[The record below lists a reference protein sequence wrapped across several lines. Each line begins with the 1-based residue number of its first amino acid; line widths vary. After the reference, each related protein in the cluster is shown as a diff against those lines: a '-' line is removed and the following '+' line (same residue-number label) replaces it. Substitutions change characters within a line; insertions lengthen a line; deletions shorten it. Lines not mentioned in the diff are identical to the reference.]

1 MPLRTASDPD
11 TANNAYQ
18 IMSNA
23 SPMVTSLFLSIS
35 TYKCKI
41 FHWHKKMPL
50 FLLLKLSNNSRG
62 RLSLLSLLQ
71 WYQYVEWH
79 SQALYETQSE
89 DQSRCLHWVNSTI
102 FEEFKNKLKSNV
114 TNLQLHLTNLNNFQ
128 CLIIWHKIH
137 KKLRVDVPF

>member
-1 MPLRTASDPD
+1 MPP
-11 TANNAYQ
+11 
-18 IMSNA
+18 
-23 SPMVTSLFLSIS
+23 
-35 TYKCKI
+35 
-41 FHWHKKMPL
+41 

-89 DQSRCLHWVNSTI
+89 DLSRCLHWVNSTI
-102 FEEFKNKLKSNV
+102 FEEFENKLKLNV

-128 CLIIWHKIH
+128 CLIIRHKIH